1 MTTKRK
7 KEGPSQLMELFLH
20 VAELLGYTS
29 DKDVAELAGV
39 SPENVANWR
48 SGAVQEFKPQ
58 KLKGIKANIT
68 AQLEAMSEQA
78 GAVKQGTQ
86 LSPIEIE
93 EGSSPSELQRQFRD
107 RVAYDYLGHRFLYYE
122 PMGALAWEKLIG
134 RGYEQASWLTG
145 VESCADAWLD
155 LTRDENGRTK
165 GPIADSVG
173 LSRRGAPRGL
183 DLVSLGPGE
192 GEKELLLLKKLLEL
206 EKQADQRLPW
216 LCYGPVDVS
225 IPLLVR
231 ACIGAQKLL
240 GEEGH
245 SSGSKSRHRVKSFC
259 ADFEEGNLSFLDRLP
274 STLQKERGGTRLVL
288 MLGNVFGNLRDE
300 ETFVRDK
307 LWKIARSGDLVWIEV
322 GLRLEPIDK
331 DPLYSLTIGDREM
344 TSAEA
349 NRRLLLEGPYRR
361 WEAATGRKPSEVEM
375 RIWMREDDDSTRVPG
390 SINFCHDLVLQEERR
405 ACTML
410 YSRRYQ
416 LENLT
421 SWLEQLD
428 FSVVRIK
435 KVEDSQKRA
444 RVGHVLLLRR

>member
-58 KLKGIKANIT
+58 KLKGIKANIA

-93 EGSSPSELQRQFRD
+93 EGSSPSELQKQFRD

-145 VESCADAWLD
+145 VESCCDAWLD
-155 LTRDENGRTK
+155 LTRDDSGRTK
-165 GPIADSVG
+165 GPIADGVG
-173 LSRRGAPRGL
+173 LNRRGTPRGL

-192 GEKELLLLKKLLEL
+192 GEKELLVLKKLLEL

-216 LCYGPVDVS
+216 LCYAPVDVS

-240 GEEGH
+240 GEEGG
-245 SSGSKSRHRVKSFC
+245 SGSKSRHRVKSFC
-259 ADFEEGNLSFLDRLP
+259 SDFEEGTLSFLDRLP

-300 ETFVRDK
+300 ETFVRER
-307 LWKIARSGDLVWIEV
+307 LWKIARPGDLVWIEV
-322 GLRLEPIDK
+322 GLRLDPIEK
-331 DPLYSLTIGDREM
+331 DPLYSLTVGDREL
-344 TSAEA
+344 TAAEA

-361 WEAATGRKPSEVEM
+361 WEAATGRKPSDLEM
-375 RIWMREDDDSTRVPG
+375 KIWMREDDDSTRVPG

-410 YSRRYQ
+410 YSRRYK
-416 LENLT
+416 LESLT
-421 SWLEQLD
+421 SWFETID
-428 FSVVRIK
+428 FSVLRIK